1 MEIGRF
7 LVFNLAASL
16 LAGILAWLL
25 VMAALHLLRLRS
37 AFLHTSFLALP
48 LIKSVLILGGMG
60 LVLPGPVAWFGWVQ
74 SQAIAPLAALPW
86 IIAWFGLA
94 ASVYTFFAWR
104 ARRDILKQALH
115 PNESE
120 ARRLNAALGN
130 VINAY
135 QQSPCCEAGEI
146 LCCISDQIPA
156 DPDLLISEQ
165 LLSPLALVEAGR
177 PVLLFPRQLLAELE
191 EAELTLVVAHELNH
205 FALRKPFGQSPGFL
219 RGLILFSP
227 IAFLLADYYHREEE
241 KSCDDLA
248 VAIFKQPEAYAK
260 MLLKSYQFARRQSR
274 SGWLKPLPSL
284 PGLLGAKPLI
294 SERVERLLTS
304 RPAQNAWKIQPLLT
318 GTLWLI
324 LVYFLFLARFGS

>member
-7 LVFNLAASL
+7 LAFNLAASL

-25 VMAALHLLRLRS
+25 VMGALRLLRIRS

-48 LIKSVLILGGMG
+48 LIKSVLILVGVGW
-60 LVLPGPVAWFGWVQ
+60 VLPWPLDWFGWIQ
-74 SQAIAPLAALPW
+74 SQAIPPLAALPW
-86 IIAWFGLA
+86 MIAWFGLA
-94 ASVYTFFAWR
+94 VLVYTFFAWR
-104 ARRDILKQALH
+104 ARHDILKQALPPSEH
-115 PNESE
+115 E
-120 ARRLNAALGN
+120 ARHLKAALEN
-130 VINAY
+130 VMTAY

-156 DPDLLISEQ
+156 NPDLLISEQ

-177 PVLLFPRQLLAELE
+177 PVLLFPRQLLDELE
-191 EAELTLVVAHELNH
+191 EDELTLIMAHELNH
-205 FALRKPFGQSPGFL
+205 FALRKPFGQSPGIL
-219 RGLILFSP
+219 RALILFSP

-274 SGWLKPLPSL
+274 PGWLKPLPFL
-284 PGLLGAKPLI
+284 PGLLGTKPLI

-318 GTLWLI
+318 GTLWVI